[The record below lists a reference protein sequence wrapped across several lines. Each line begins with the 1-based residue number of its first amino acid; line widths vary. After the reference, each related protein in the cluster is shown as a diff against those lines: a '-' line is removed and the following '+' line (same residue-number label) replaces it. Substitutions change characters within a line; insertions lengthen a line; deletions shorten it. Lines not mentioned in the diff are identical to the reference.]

1 MKRFFLVL
9 ALACMAAGS
18 LSAQH
23 FKASGNGPAD
33 LFTVEGESLVT
44 ATGDFDKDGVPDLVM
59 AAPGIY
65 SSENFAFYF
74 GMKGGGYRLFRDYQV
89 SLPSDVGITVND
101 KGVVRIQCNFS
112 GGITDVFLFRY
123 ENGDFRLIGGK
134 EDRHQSAHYDISY
147 NYLTNKMVRTDGEVK
162 SRKSTTS
169 GLMQPPPPIY
179 FGWIPLEY
187 DMLDY
192 ITSGDEA
199 NESGEHMT
207 VMGIFRVMQANEML
221 FWTFCDPEVTYH
233 NPDFVPAGYWTC
245 YDEYMSYGSYNFCSS
260 LDIIPQEDGSYFIEL
275 ETDFEDRS
283 YESEINEDGSN
294 IDEVLENAEPESS
307 HTRTTWLFKN
317 GQFLNETSV
326 ELDAEGNPIPEEPE
340 ED

>member
-9 ALACMAAGS
+9 ALAALSAGS
-18 LSAQH
+18 LSAQN
-23 FKASGNGPAD
+23 FKASGTGAAD

-74 GMKGGGYRLFRDYQV
+74 GLKGGGYQLFRGYQV
-89 SLPSDVGITVND
+89 RLPSDTGITVND
-101 KGVVRIQCNFS
+101 KGVVRIQCNRD
-112 GGITDVFLFRY
+112 GGDTDVFLFRY
-123 ENGDFRLIGGK
+123 EKGDFRLIGGK

-147 NYLTNKMVRTDGEVK
+147 NYLTDKMVRTDGEGK
-162 SRKSTTS
+162 GRKSITS
-169 GLMQPPPPIY
+169 GLMQPPPPMY
-179 FGWIPLEY
+179 FGWVPLSY

-199 NESGEHMT
+199 NEAGEHMT

-221 FWTFCDPEVTYH
+221 FWTFCDHEVSYH

-245 YDEYMSYGSYNFCSS
+245 YDEYLSYGSYNFCSC
-260 LDIIPQEDGSYFIEL
+260 LDIIPQEDGSYLIEL
-275 ETDFEDRS
+275 ETDYEDRS

-307 HTRTTWLFKN
+307 HTRTTWLFKD

-326 ELDAEGNPIPEEPE
+326 ELDAEGNPIPA